1 MKIPSNL
8 KAEKFKFKNS
18 NLTEKKLSTVF
29 SKFAV
34 EKALMLE
41 YNIAYTANWY
51 FASNYVN
58 CK

>member
-41 YNIAYTANWY
+41 YNIAYTANW
-51 FASNYVN
+51 
-58 CK
+58 

>member
-41 YNIAYTANWY
+41 FYVAYTASWY
-51 FASNYVN
+51 FGSDYV
-58 CK
+58 K